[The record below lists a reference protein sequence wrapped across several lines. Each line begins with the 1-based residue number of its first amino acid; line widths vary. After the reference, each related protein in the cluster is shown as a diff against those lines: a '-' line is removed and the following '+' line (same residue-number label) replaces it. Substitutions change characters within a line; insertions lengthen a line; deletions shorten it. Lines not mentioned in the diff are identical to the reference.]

1 MSHVPQSTDPF
12 AVWRDWV
19 SQSER
24 QWNAFLNNAMATD
37 EFSQTVG
44 RFMDVYVNMQK
55 SMNEGM
61 SRYLSSVNLP
71 SRQDILGLGDR
82 LTAIEERLTSIE
94 KSLARSAPAKRQAKA
109 EPPSGPPASNGAVR
123 PPRTKKPASKA

>member
-24 QWNAFLNNAMATD
+24 QWNTFLNNAMATD

-44 RFMDVYVNMQK
+44 RFMDVYVNMQT
-55 SMNEGM
+55 SMNEAM

-82 LTAIEERLTSIE
+82 LTAIEERLTTME
-94 KSLARSAPAKRQAKA
+94 KSLAKGSAAIAQTKPKTAPA
-109 EPPSGPPASNGAVR
+109 PSGNGVVR

>member
-37 EFSQTVG
+37 EFSKTVG
-44 RFMDVYVNMQK
+44 QFMDVYVNMQK
-55 SMNEGM
+55 GMNEAM
-61 SRYLSSVNLP
+61 SRYLSSVNMP
-71 SRQDILGLGDR
+71 SRQDVLGLGDR
-82 LTAIEERLTSIE
+82 LTAIEERLTAIE
-94 KSLARSAPAKRQAKA
+94 KSLARSTPVKKAEAPA
-109 EPPSGPPASNGAVR
+109 GGPASNGVAR
-123 PPRTKKPASKA
+123 PPRTKKPASKS

>member
-12 AVWRDWV
+12 AVWRDWM

-55 SMNEGM
+55 NMNEAM

-71 SRQDILGLGDR
+71 SRQDILGVGDR
-82 LTAIEERLTSIE
+82 LTAIEERLTNIE
-94 KSLARSAPAKRQAKA
+94 KSLTHNVAAKA
-109 EPPSGPPASNGAVR
+109 ETKAEAVPGGTGSNGVAR

>member
-1 MSHVPQSTDPF
+1 MSHIPQSTDPF
-12 AVWRDWV
+12 AVWREWV

-37 EFSQTVG
+37 EFSKTVG
-44 RFMDVYVNMQK
+44 QFMDVYVNMQK
-55 SMNEGM
+55 GMNEAI
-61 SRYLSSVNLP
+61 SRYLSSVNMP

-94 KSLARSAPAKRQAKA
+94 KSLARKAPAK
-109 EPPSGPPASNGAVR
+109 SGPPAGATAPNGVVR
-123 PPRTKKPASKA
+123 PPRTKKPASKS